1 MRLPL
6 NLELSKVI
14 RRVLSS
20 LMVVCVLALTA
31 CSPEVGSQKWCDNMK
46 KKPEKD
52 WTMAEAKD
60 FAKHC
65 LFK

>member
-1 MRLPL
+1 
-6 NLELSKVI
+6 
-14 RRVLSS
+14 
-20 LMVVCVLALTA
+20 MVVCVLALTA